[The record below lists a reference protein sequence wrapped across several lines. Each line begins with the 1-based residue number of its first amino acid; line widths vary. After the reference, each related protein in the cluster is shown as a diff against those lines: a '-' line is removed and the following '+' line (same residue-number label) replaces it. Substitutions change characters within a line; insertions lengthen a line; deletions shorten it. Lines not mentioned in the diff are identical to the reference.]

1 MNHMICTV
9 DKTHKERA
17 KQVSLR
23 PNSGKTDCRST
34 MVEKTRIRQLPYQ
47 PRKDVFGSGIA
58 WNGMEPFHS
67 IPFHFIPSHFILAFG
82 WSGKEGTER
91 HGINLKFN

>member
-1 MNHMICTV
+1 MIMV
-9 DKTHKERA
+9 AQGLIA
-17 KQVSLR
+17 KVLYSDICM
-23 PNSGKTDCRST
+23 PT
-34 MVEKTRIRQLPYQ
+34 IF
-47 PRKDVFGSGIA
+47 KDVFGSGIA

-82 WSGKEGTER
+82 WSGKEGTEQ